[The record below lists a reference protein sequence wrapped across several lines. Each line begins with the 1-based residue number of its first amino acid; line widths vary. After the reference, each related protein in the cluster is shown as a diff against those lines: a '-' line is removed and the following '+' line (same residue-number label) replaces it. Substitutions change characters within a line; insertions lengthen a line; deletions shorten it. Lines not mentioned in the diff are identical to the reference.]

1 MEFSAIAK
9 EFNRYVGVIFED
21 LAKEFVIKK
30 SFNLPFQFVR
40 IGKWWYKD
48 KGIDLIALNEHTKQ
62 IAFLRLNGTSLNE
75 KKKQRGLLKS

>member
-1 MEFSAIAK
+1 MKFVHRYKEEIELGTMEFSAIAK
-9 EFNRYVGVIFED
+9 EFNRYVGVVFED

-30 SFNLPFQFVR
+30 SFNLPFQF
-40 IGKWWYKD
+40 
-48 KGIDLIALNEHTKQ
+48 NEHTKQ